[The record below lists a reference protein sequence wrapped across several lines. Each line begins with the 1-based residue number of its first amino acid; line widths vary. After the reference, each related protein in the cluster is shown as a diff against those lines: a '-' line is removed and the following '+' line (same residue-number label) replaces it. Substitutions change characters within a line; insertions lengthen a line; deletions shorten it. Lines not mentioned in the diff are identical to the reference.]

1 MLDMKILDIR
11 AIQILDSRGNPTIKV
26 FVDTGSVVGDF
37 CVPSGASTGTFEAL
51 ELRDHKKAFSG
62 LGVEKAIKNIEL
74 VIRPALIGMEITN
87 QKEID
92 QTMINL
98 DGTANKSKLGANA
111 ILGVSGATA
120 RVASKALNQPLFE
133 YLNNIYEQNGTW
145 KPNLQT
151 EGRKYKLPKMF
162 FNILNGGKHAE
173 NKLDIQETMIVP
185 QGDLVSDNIRMGSE
199 IYHCLKEIIRGWN
212 LSTGLGDEGGF
223 APDLESNTKAL
234 DLVAEAIE
242 KAGYK
247 LGKDVSIALDVAASE
262 IYDSNKD
269 EKYILASENIGLS
282 AMQMVSLYKDL
293 VANYHVVSIEDGLA
307 EEDWDGWQMMTERI
321 GREVQLIGDDL
332 FVTNVDR
339 IKKGIELNVG
349 NSVLIKMNQIGT
361 LTETFEAIR
370 LALKNN
376 YQIMISHRSGET
388 DDSFIADL
396 AVAVNAGQIKSGAP
410 ARGER
415 TSKYNRLIEIEK
427 ELAQKEKKVSKR
439 KDKNGRGN

>member
-1 MLDMKILDIR
+1 MKITDIT

-26 FVDTGSVVGDF
+26 FVHVGTVVGDF
-37 CVPSGASTGTFEAL
+37 SVPSGASTGTFEAL
-51 ELRDHKKAFSG
+51 ELRDHKKGFSG
-62 LGVEKAIKNIEL
+62 LGVEKAIQNIDTL
-74 VIRPALIGMEITN
+74 IKPALIGMETTN
-87 QKEID
+87 QKAID
-92 QTMINL
+92 EKMIGL

-111 ILGVSGATA
+111 ILGVSGAVA
-120 RVASKALNQPLFE
+120 RAAAKALKIPLYQ
-133 YLNNIYEQNGTW
+133 YLKNIYEQNGVW
-145 KPNLQT
+145 ESSVRMDKYS
-151 EGRKYKLPKMF
+151 YKLPKMF

-185 QGDLVSDNIRMGSE
+185 QNDKASENVRIGSE
-199 IYHCLKEIIRGWN
+199 VYHCLKEIIKGRN

-234 DLVAEAIE
+234 DLVAEAIG

-247 LGKDVSIALDVAASE
+247 LGKDVCMALDVAASE
-262 IYDSNKD
+262 IYDPNTD

-293 VANYHVVSIEDGLA
+293 VGNYQVISIEDGLA

-321 GREVQLIGDDL
+321 GKEVQLIGDDL
-332 FVTNVDR
+332 FVTNVER
-339 IKKGIELNVG
+339 IKKGIDLNAA

-370 LALKNN
+370 LALDNN
-376 YQIMISHRSGET
+376 YKIMISHRSGET
-388 DDSFIADL
+388 DDCFIADL
-396 AVAVNAGQIKSGAP
+396 AVGVDAGQIKSGAP

-427 ELAQKEKKVSKR
+427 ETAR
-439 KDKNGRGN
+439 

>member
-1 MLDMKILDIR
+1 MKITDIT
-11 AIQILDSRGNPTIKV
+11 AIQILDSRGNPTIKA
-26 FVDTGSVVGDF
+26 SVQVGTVAGDF
-37 CVPSGASTGTFEAL
+37 SVPSGASTGTFEAL
-51 ELRDHKKAFSG
+51 ELRDHKKGFSG
-62 LGVEKAIKNIEL
+62 LGVEKAIQNIDTL
-74 VIRPALIGMEITN
+74 IKPALIGMEITN
-87 QKEID
+87 QKAID
-92 QTMINL
+92 GKMISL

-111 ILGVSGATA
+111 ILGVSGAVA
-120 RVASKALNQPLFE
+120 RAAAKSLNLPLYR
-133 YLNNIYEQNGTW
+133 YLKNIYEQNGVW
-145 KPNLQT
+145 EPSVRMDKYS
-151 EGRKYKLPKMF
+151 YKLPKMF

-173 NKLDIQETMIVP
+173 NQLDIQETMIVP
-185 QGDLVSDNIRMGSE
+185 QDDKASENVRIGSE
-199 IYHCLKEIIRGWN
+199 VYHCLKEIVKGRN

-247 LGKDVSIALDVAASE
+247 LGKDVCMALDVAASE
-262 IYDSNKD
+262 IYDPNTD

-293 VANYHVVSIEDGLA
+293 VANYQVISIEDGLA

-321 GREVQLIGDDL
+321 GKEVQLIGDDL
-332 FVTNVDR
+332 FVTNVER
-339 IKKGIELNVG
+339 IKKGIELNAG

-376 YQIMISHRSGET
+376 YKIMISHRSGET

-396 AVAVNAGQIKSGAP
+396 SVAVNAGQIKSGAP

-427 ELAQKEKKVSKR
+427 EIAR
-439 KDKNGRGN
+439 